1 MMTSLMTQNDVTCF
15 GAINF
20 DKGNNAKKLTRAQIF
35 RNFTKKIQNRK
46 DRRIH
51 SSDWL
56 DNNNIKPMKSRKKS
70 LYINNCT

>member
-35 RNFTKKIQNRK
+35 RNFTEKIQNRK

-56 DNNNIKPMKSRKKS
+56 DNNNIKPMKSRRKH
-70 LYINNCT
+70 YIYK

>member
-35 RNFTKKIQNRK
+35 RNFTTKKFKIGKIDESIVLIGWTITISIDQ
-46 DRRIH
+46 
-51 SSDWL
+51 
-56 DNNNIKPMKSRKKS
+56 
-70 LYINNCT
+70 